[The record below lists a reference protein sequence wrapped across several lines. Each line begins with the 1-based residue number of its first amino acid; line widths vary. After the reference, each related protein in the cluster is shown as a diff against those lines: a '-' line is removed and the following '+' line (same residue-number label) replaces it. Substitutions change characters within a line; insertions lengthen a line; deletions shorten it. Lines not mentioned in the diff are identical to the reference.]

1 MSTTSVPIARKRRIK
16 GVGLFLILF
25 LMALVFLIPFGIV
38 AFTSVKSQGEL
49 IMGGVLALPKQFR
62 WSNFVRAWEIGKFG
76 IYFKNSG
83 LLLLIKVPLGIFL
96 AALAAYPLA
105 KMKFRFNN
113 AIFILFLLGLTIPV
127 HVILIPMVIMVKNLG
142 LTNTLWSLIFPYVAI
157 GLPFQIFVMRGFFRL
172 IPDELL
178 EAARIDGASELWIFL
193 RIMLPL
199 SLPALATLYIIDAVA
214 TWNELLVALVLVN
227 ADAART
233 VPLGLL
239 RFQGQFASNYT
250 QMMAGVLI
258 VIVPMITLYIFLQ
271 QYLIAGLSAGAV
283 KE

>member
-25 LMALVFLIPFGIV
+25 LIALVFLVPFGIV

-49 IMGGVLALPKQFR
+49 IMGGVLALPQQFR

-127 HVILIPMVIMVKNLG
+127 HVILIPMVVMVKNLG
-142 LTNTLWSLIFPYVAI
+142 ITNTLWSLIFPYVAM

-258 VIVPMITLYIFLQ
+258 VIAPMIALYIFLQ

>member
-157 GLPFQIFVMRGFFRL
+157 GLPFQIFVMWGFFRL

-258 VIVPMITLYIFLQ
+258 VIAPMITLYIFLQ

>member
-1 MSTTSVPIARKRRIK
+1 MSTASVPIVRKRRIK

-25 LMALVFLIPFGIV
+25 LIALVFLVPFGIV

-49 IMGGVLALPKQFR
+49 IMGGVLALPQQFR

-127 HVILIPMVIMVKNLG
+127 HVILIPMVVMVKNLG
-142 LTNTLWSLIFPYVAI
+142 ITNTLWSLIFPYVAM

-258 VIVPMITLYIFLQ
+258 VIAPMIALYIFLQ

>member
-258 VIVPMITLYIFLQ
+258 VIAPMIALYIFLQ

>member
-1 MSTTSVPIARKRRIK
+1 VSTASVPIVRKRRIK

-25 LMALVFLIPFGIV
+25 LIAIVFLVPFGIV

-49 IMGGVLALPKQFR
+49 IMGGVLALPQQFR

-127 HVILIPMVIMVKNLG
+127 HVILIPMVVMVKNLG
-142 LTNTLWSLIFPYVAI
+142 ITNTLWSLIFPYVAI

-258 VIVPMITLYIFLQ
+258 VIAPMIALYIFLQ

>member
-1 MSTTSVPIARKRRIK
+1 VSTTSVPIAPKRRIK

-258 VIVPMITLYIFLQ
+258 VIAPMIALYIFLQ

>member
-1 MSTTSVPIARKRRIK
+1 VSTTSVPIARKRRIK

-127 HVILIPMVIMVKNLG
+127 HVILIPMVVMVKNLG
-142 LTNTLWSLIFPYVAI
+142 ITNTLWSLIFPYVAM

-258 VIVPMITLYIFLQ
+258 VIAPMITLYIFLQ

>member
-1 MSTTSVPIARKRRIK
+1 
-16 GVGLFLILF
+16 
-25 LMALVFLIPFGIV
+25 MALVFLIPFGIV

-258 VIVPMITLYIFLQ
+258 VIAPMIALYIFLQ

>member
-1 MSTTSVPIARKRRIK
+1 MSSASVPIRYKKNLQR
-16 GVGLFLILF
+16 VGAFLALFVLALGF
-25 LMALVFLIPFGIV
+25 LVPFGIV

-49 IMGGVLALPKQFR
+49 ISRGVLALPQRFL
-62 WSNFVRAWEIGKFG
+62 WGNFVRAWEIGKFS
-76 IYFKNSG
+76 IYFKNST

-96 AALAAYPLA
+96 ACLAAYPLA
-105 KMKFRFNN
+105 KMKFPLRSS
-113 AIFILFLLGLTIPV
+113 IFILFLLGLTIPL
-127 HVILIPMVIMVKNLG
+127 HVILIPMVIMVRGLG
-142 LTNTLWSLIFPYVAI
+142 ITNSIWSLLFPYVAL

-178 EAARIDGASELWIFL
+178 EAARIDGASEAWIFL

-199 SLPALATLYIIDAVA
+199 SLPALATLYIIDAVN
-214 TWNELLVALVLVN
+214 TWNELLVALVLIN

-239 RFQGQFASNYT
+239 RFQGQFSSNHT
-250 QMMAGVLI
+250 QLMAGVLI
-258 VIVPMITLYIFLQ
+258 VIAPLITLYIFLQ
-271 QYLIAGLSAGAV
+271 QYLVSGLSAGAV

>member
-1 MSTTSVPIARKRRIK
+1 MSTASVPIVRKRRIK

-25 LMALVFLIPFGIV
+25 LIALVFLVPFGIV

-49 IMGGVLALPKQFR
+49 IMGGVLALPQQFR

-127 HVILIPMVIMVKNLG
+127 HVILIPMVVMVKNLG
-142 LTNTLWSLIFPYVAI
+142 ITNTLWSLIFPYVAI

-258 VIVPMITLYIFLQ
+258 VIAPMIALYIFLQ

>member
-1 MSTTSVPIARKRRIK
+1 ES
-16 GVGLFLILF
+16 
-25 LMALVFLIPFGIV
+25 LVW
-38 AFTSVKSQGEL
+38 E
-49 IMGGVLALPKQFR
+49 
-62 WSNFVRAWEIGKFG
+62 NFAEAWEMGRFG
-76 IYFKNSG
+76 RYFQNSG
-83 LLLLIKVPLGIFL
+83 LLVLVKVPFALLL
-96 AALAAYPLA
+96 ASLAAYPLA
-105 KMKFRFNN
+105 KLEFPFRST
-113 AIFILFLLGLTIPV
+113 IFLYILFGLTIPL
-127 HVILIPMVIMVKNLG
+127 HVILLPLVVMLRNLG
-142 LTNTLWSLIFPYVAI
+142 IANTVWSLMIPYVAI

-172 IPDELL
+172 LPDELL
-178 EAARIDGASELWIFL
+178 EAARIDGASELWIFV

-199 SLPALATLYIIDAVA
+199 SLPALATLFILDAVS

-258 VIVPMITLYIFLQ
+258 VIAPMIALYIFLQ

>member
-258 VIVPMITLYIFLQ
+258 VIAPMITLYIFLQ

>member
-1 MSTTSVPIARKRRIK
+1 MSTASVPIVRKRRIK

-25 LMALVFLIPFGIV
+25 LIALVFLVPFGIV

-49 IMGGVLALPKQFR
+49 IMGGVLALPQQFR

-258 VIVPMITLYIFLQ
+258 VIAPMITLYIFLQ

>member
-1 MSTTSVPIARKRRIK
+1 VSTASVPIVRKRRIK

-25 LMALVFLIPFGIV
+25 LIALVFLVPFGIV

-49 IMGGVLALPKQFR
+49 IMGGVLALPQQFR

-127 HVILIPMVIMVKNLG
+127 HVILIPMVVMVKNLG
-142 LTNTLWSLIFPYVAI
+142 ITNTLWSLIFPYVAI

-258 VIVPMITLYIFLQ
+258 VIAPMIALYIFLQ